1 MPSTLKNVLL
11 QCKWCVLYWGPFL
24 RGSPVGGSTVVLLTC
39 QLSVCLNLEDNFM
52 VSFPHMCSVSGP
64 FGERDEEQ
72 VFIQRV
78 IPETNIIFVRSSST
92 GNRLVCP
99 RAMYV

>member
-1 MPSTLKNVLL
+1 M
-11 QCKWCVLYWGPFL
+11 Y
-24 RGSPVGGSTVVLLTC
+24 
-39 QLSVCLNLEDNFM
+39 VC
-52 VSFPHMCSVSGP
+52 VSGP

-92 GNRLVCP
+92 GNRLV
-99 RAMYV
+99 YVPQGHELSEF